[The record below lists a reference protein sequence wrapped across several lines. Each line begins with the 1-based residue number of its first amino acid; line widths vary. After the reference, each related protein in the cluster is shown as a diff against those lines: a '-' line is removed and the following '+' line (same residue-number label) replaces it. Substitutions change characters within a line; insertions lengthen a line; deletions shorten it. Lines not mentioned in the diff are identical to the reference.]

1 MMEIKMKPEVI
12 IVEKKENG
20 LISLTEEQ
28 LKKMISDAY
37 DAGVSDGINQN
48 RYYYFTNPTPYKYGY
63 EFTCNGTGTDPR
75 AINTITTSS
84 SNLRPVTAA
93 DLGVGVTC
101 TRPHDVTSYTTG
113 KVETD

>member
-1 MMEIKMKPEVI
+1 MKPEVI

-28 LKKMISDAY
+28 LKTMINDAY
-37 DAGVSDGINQN
+37 DAGVVDGINQN
-48 RYYYFTNPTPYKYGY
+48 RYYYFTTPAPYEKKYGY

-75 AINTITTSS
+75 AINTVTTSS